1 MLKVVLTGGPS
12 SGKTSVINRTVE
24 QFRELGYHVI
34 VVPEAATQLINAG
47 IKPFGNDGLP
57 AYDFQ
62 KIVLE
67 YQLTKERI
75 AETAANIM
83 GEDKSII
90 LCDRGLL
97 DGYAYIEPEEWNY
110 LLKDMGLDKRELLS
124 SYDAILYLENATKY
138 FTTENNAARY
148 ENDAEE
154 ANKKGELV
162 LQSYL
167 SHDNLMVIKPR
178 EEMAEKQQ
186 EVIRII
192 QNLLGQPV
200 TIKEQRKY
208 LVSVVDLDKLE
219 SISNKVNIVQDYIKV
234 NDGYEYRVRKISQ
247 DSNESYHLN
256 VQKREQ
262 NGERKILSERV
273 LQKREYE
280 ALLMSKDDLYATV
293 NKDRYSFVYGDQY
306 FKLDFFDDGFML
318 LEVNVTKENPEI
330 SIPDFLKIRNE
341 VTDDYEYSNIQIA
354 RRRKMTT
361 YGKRKVNSN
370 RGN

>member
-47 IKPFGNDGLP
+47 IKPFGSDGLP

-67 YQLTKERI
+67 YQITKERI
-75 AETAANIM
+75 AETAAEVM
-83 GEDKSII
+83 GSDKTII

-97 DGYAYIEPEEWNY
+97 DGYAYIEPQEWDY
-110 LLKDMGLDKRELLS
+110 LLEEMGLDKRALLS
-124 SYDAILYLENATKY
+124 SYDAILYLENASKF

-148 ENDAEE
+148 EADAEE

-178 EEMAEKQQ
+178 EDMAVKQQ

-208 LVSVVDLDKLE
+208 LVSIVDMDALE
-219 SISNKVNIVQDYIKV
+219 NIGNRVNITQDYIKV
-234 NDGYEYRVRKISQ
+234 NDGYEYRVRKITQ
-247 DSNESYHLN
+247 DNNASYHLN

-262 NGERKILSERV
+262 NGQRKVMNERV
-273 LQKREYE
+273 LQERDYE
-280 ALLMSKDDLYATV
+280 ALLMSKDGSYATV
-293 NKDRYSFVYGDQY
+293 NKERYSFVYGDQY

-318 LEVNVTKENPEI
+318 LEVNVTKENPEVT
-330 SIPDFLKIRNE
+330 IPNFLKIRKD
-341 VTDDYEYSNIQIA
+341 VTEDNEYSNIEIA

-370 RGN
+370 

>member
-12 SGKTSVINRTVE
+12 SGKTSVINRAVE

-47 IKPFGNDGLP
+47 IKPFGTDALP

-62 KIVLE
+62 KIILE
-67 YQLTKERI
+67 YQLTKEKI
-75 AETAANIM
+75 SEEAAQCM
-83 GEDKSII
+83 GSDKTII

-97 DGYAYIEPEEWNY
+97 DGYAYIEPHEWDY
-110 LLKDMGLDKRELLS
+110 LLKEMQLDKRELLS
-124 SYDAILYLENATKY
+124 AYDAILYLENASEY

-148 ENDAEE
+148 EADAEE
-154 ANKKGELV
+154 ANKKGKLV

-178 EEMAEKQQ
+178 EQMALKQQ

-200 TIKEQRKY
+200 TIKEQRKF
-208 LVSVVDLDKLE
+208 LVSAAHLDALE
-219 SISNKVNIVQDYIKV
+219 SISNKVSITQDYLKI
-234 NDGYEYRVRKISQ
+234 NEGYEYRVRKITQ
-247 DSNESYHLN
+247 DSNASYHLN
-256 VQKREQ
+256 VQKREP
-262 NGERKILSERV
+262 NGERRV
-273 LQKREYE
+273 LKERALQGREYDS
-280 ALLMSKDDLYATV
+280 LLLGKDESYETV
-293 NKDRYSFVYGDQY
+293 VKDRYSFVYKDQY
-306 FKLDFFDDGFML
+306 FKFDIFDDGMMI

-330 SIPDFLKIRNE
+330 TIPDFIRVKKD
-341 VTDDYEYSNIQIA
+341 VTDDYEYSNIAIA
-354 RRRKMTT
+354 RRRKMTS

-370 RGN
+370 

>member
-12 SGKTSVINRTVE
+12 SGKTSVINRAVE

-47 IKPFGNDGLP
+47 IKPFGPDALP

-67 YQLTKERI
+67 YQITKEKI
-75 AETAANIM
+75 ATNAAEIM
-83 GEDKSII
+83 GSDKTII

-97 DGYAYIEPEEWNY
+97 DGYAYIESHEWDY
-110 LLKDMGLDKRELLS
+110 LLKEMNLDKREMLS
-124 SYDAILYLENATKY
+124 EYDAILYLENASEY

-148 ENDAEE
+148 EADAEE
-154 ANKKGELV
+154 ANKKGDLV

-178 EEMAEKQQ
+178 EDMALKQQ

-200 TIKEQRKY
+200 TIKDQRKY
-208 LVSVVDLDKLE
+208 LVCVANMDALE
-219 SISNKVNIVQDYIKV
+219 SISNKVSITQDYIKI
-234 NDGYEYRVRKISQ
+234 NEGYEYRVRKITQ
-247 DSNESYHLN
+247 DNNASYHLN
-256 VQKREQ
+256 VQRREQ
-262 NGERKILSERV
+262 NGERKVLKERA
-273 LQKREYE
+273 LQEREYE
-280 ALLMSKDDLYATV
+280 SLLLGKDDEYATV
-293 NKDRYSFVYGDQY
+293 VKDRYSFVYKDQY
-306 FKLDFFDDGFML
+306 FKFDIFDDGIMV

-330 SIPDFLKIRNE
+330 SLPDFIRVRKE
-341 VTDDYEYSNIQIA
+341 VTDDYDYSNIAIA
-354 RRRKMTT
+354 RRRKMTS

-370 RGN
+370 